1 MTACIPCELHIL
13 TAVSICVCVCVCVCV
28 DVDVCVCVCV
38 CVQAVWS
45 SVLPIAA
52 AVMSS
57 LNEAAFPLVI
67 DLIKVLTSPRI
78 DALTVLER

>member
-1 MTACIPCELHIL
+1 M
-13 TAVSICVCVCVCVCV
+13 CVCVCVCVCV
-28 DVDVCVCVCV
+28 CGWVCVL
-38 CVQAVWS
+38 QAVWS

>member
-1 MTACIPCELHIL
+1 
-13 TAVSICVCVCVCVCV
+13 
-28 DVDVCVCVCV
+28 V